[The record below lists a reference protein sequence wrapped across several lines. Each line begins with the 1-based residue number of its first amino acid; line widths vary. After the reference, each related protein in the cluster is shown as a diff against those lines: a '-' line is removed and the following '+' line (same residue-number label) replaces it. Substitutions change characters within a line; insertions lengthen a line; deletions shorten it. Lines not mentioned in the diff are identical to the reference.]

1 MSTTPVLRTATSL
14 AITVAFAYA
23 TCALFFWLWPGAAMS
38 LMNALFHGVDF
49 GKLQTAAAFDFRGF
63 AAALVILTAWAFI
76 LGALFG
82 WISSRPALRR
92 AA

>member
-1 MSTTPVLRTATSL
+1 MSTSPVLRTATSL

-23 TCALFFWLWPGAAMS
+23 TCALFFWLWPGSAMS

-63 AAALVILTAWAFI
+63 GAALLVVTAWAFI

-82 WISSRPALRR
+82 WLHGRHRLAGSA
-92 AA
+92 

>member
-1 MSTTPVLRTATSL
+1 MSTTPVLRTASSL

-23 TCALFFWLWPGAAMS
+23 TCALFFWLWPAAAMS

-63 AAALVILTAWAFI
+63 VAALVSLTAWAFI
-76 LGALFG
+76 LGGLFG
-82 WISSRPALRR
+82 GLHGRQRLASPA
-92 AA
+92 